1 MADLALSDL
10 DDALAMLE
18 RLANTQGREIIDALR
33 GNGDRHALAL
43 RYAKLPYNSKVVAGS
58 GSALEGYNVLTS
70 DEDERPVRGESL
82 RGEADPPGCVFR
94 ALQKRSALCGVL
106 QKDPAFC
113 AANADR
119 RSATLRPFFRDPNA
133 RWAATA

>member
-58 GSALEGYNVLTS
+58 GSALEGCNVLT
-70 DEDERPVRGESL
+70 L
-82 RGEADPPGCVFR
+82 R
-94 ALQKRSALCGVL
+94 
-106 QKDPAFC
+106 
-113 AANADR
+113 
-119 RSATLRPFFRDPNA
+119 
-133 RWAATA
+133 